1 MYTLNKS
8 ICREITFD
16 LDFLTGSGSCDSI
29 DSFHEGVELSFRSL
43 VKNEEYMTQ
52 SDGEWVPLIYFASN
66 LNLTADNIISLV
78 ENNTLSN
85 KTGGSFMLRGY
96 TVPYIITSKGSHR
109 VTLCSEA
116 DLLDYPLEFRWL
128 QTSSLS
134 NRSTAE
140 DIILLDNISISLQ
153 NASHFTS
160 LFDEEV
166 NDQNSL
172 P

>member
-1 MYTLNKS
+1 MYIES

-29 DSFHEGVELSFRSL
+29 DSFHEGVELSFRNL
-43 VKNEEYMTQ
+43 VKSEEDMTQ
-52 SDGEWVPLIYFASN
+52 SDEEWVPLIYFTSN
-66 LNLTADNIISLV
+66 LNLTAGNLISLV

-85 KTGGSFMLRGY
+85 ETRGNFMLRGY
-96 TVPYIITSKGSHR
+96 SVPYVITSKGSHR
-109 VTLCSEA
+109 VTLCSSEA
-116 DLLDYPLEFRWL
+116 DLLDYPLELRWL
-128 QTSSLS
+128 QTSSIS

-140 DIILLDNISISLQ
+140 DIIMLDNISIRLQ
-153 NASHFTS
+153 NASHFAS